1 MKEYRYSRSY
11 NKYPDGY
18 YPKLEYW
25 NTVLKMAIKQQDTE
39 AVVRAADKINYF
51 ANKQLEVD
59 YLELRADSEI
69 AIQKDSGEDWC

>member
-25 NTVLKMAIKQQDTE
+25 NIVLKMAIKQQDTE

-51 ANKQLEVD
+51 SNKQLEVD
-59 YLELRADSEI
+59 YLEQQADSQLSI
-69 AIQKDSGEDWC
+69 MKDGGEDWC

>member
-1 MKEYRYSRSY
+1 MKEYSRY
-11 NKYPDGY
+11 NKYPSGY

-25 NTVLKMAIKQQDTE
+25 NIVLKMAIKQGDTE

-59 YLELRADSEI
+59 YLEQQADSQLSI
-69 AIQKDSGEDWC
+69 MKDSGEDWC

>member
-25 NTVLKMAIKQQDTE
+25 NIVLKMAIKQQDTE

-51 ANKQLEVD
+51 SNKQLEVD
-59 YLELRADSEI
+59 YLEQQADSQLSI
-69 AIQKDSGEDWC
+69 MKDSGEDWC

>member
-11 NKYPDGY
+11 NKYPNGY

-25 NTVLKMAIKQQDTE
+25 NIVLKMAIKQGDTV
-39 AVVRAADKINYF
+39 AVVRAADKIKYF
-51 ANKQLEVD
+51 ANRQLEVE
-59 YLELRADSEI
+59 YLEQQADSQI

>member
-1 MKEYRYSRSY
+1 
-11 NKYPDGY
+11 
-18 YPKLEYW
+18 
-25 NTVLKMAIKQQDTE
+25 MAIKQQDTE

>member
-1 MKEYRYSRSY
+1 MKGYRYSRSY

>member
-11 NKYPDGY
+11 NKYPNGY

-25 NTVLKMAIKQQDTE
+25 NIVLKMAIKQGDTE

-59 YLELRADSEI
+59 YLEQQADSQI
-69 AIQKDSGEDWC
+69 AIQKDSGEDWY

>member
-1 MKEYRYSRSY
+1 MKKEYRRY
-11 NKYPDGY
+11 NRYPDGY

-25 NTVLKMAIKQQDTE
+25 NIVLKMAIKQQDTE

-59 YLELRADSEI
+59 YLEQQADSQI
-69 AIQKDSGEDWC
+69 AMMKDSGEDWC

>member
-25 NTVLKMAIKQQDTE
+25 NIVLKMAIKQGDTV
-39 AVVRAADKINYF
+39 AVVRAADKIKYF
-51 ANKQLEVD
+51 ANRQLEVE
-59 YLELRADSEI
+59 YLEQQADSQI

>member
-25 NTVLKMAIKQQDTE
+25 NIVLKMAIKQQDTE

-59 YLELRADSEI
+59 YLEQQADSQI
-69 AIQKDSGEDWC
+69 AMMKDSGEDWC